1 MPQHV
6 KLSNGKTY
14 SARLEVWDD
23 MSYEGKGPAY
33 RLFWASPDG
42 RTGTPAIGYCS
53 PGGTY
58 STIKAAIADGMRR
71 FGETA
76 VRT

>member
-1 MPQHV
+1 MQID
-6 KLSNGKTY
+6 LSNGKTY
-14 SARLEVWDD
+14 TARLEVWDD
-23 MSYEGKGPAY
+23 MNFHGKGPAY

-58 STIKAAIADGMRR
+58 RTIKAAIADGLRR